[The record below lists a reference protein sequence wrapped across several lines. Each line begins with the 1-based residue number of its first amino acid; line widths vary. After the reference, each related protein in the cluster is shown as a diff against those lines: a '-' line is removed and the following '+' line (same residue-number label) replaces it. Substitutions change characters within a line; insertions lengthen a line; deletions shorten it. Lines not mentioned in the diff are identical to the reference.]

1 MKIGY
6 NGYNGYKVPQTR
18 INTGFFCTRFEKW
31 NGYTGYKKW
40 VHDGGNMK
48 KDYLSVTES
57 GNIILMGCAL
67 SAIEEYISGKAY
79 ATKDEITQ
87 LKHTKTRMLKY
98 IDLVGS
104 RLSQKALKTMLNKTD
119 TYSAVAVPKKSTDY
133 HKVTLIDDDFDDLI
147 ELFIDSYC
155 NGCTGKKD
163 CLGRNV
169 MRKAL
174 VPPLDAGHPVCE
186 YCRLDRN

>member
-1 MKIGY
+1 MAA
-6 NGYNGYKVPQTR
+6 
-18 INTGFFCTRFEKW
+18 
-31 NGYTGYKKW
+31 
-40 VHDGGNMK
+40 
-48 KDYLSVTES
+48 KDYLSATES

-119 TYSAVAVPKKSTDY
+119 TYSAVAVHKKSVDY

-147 ELFIDSYC
+147 ELFISSYC
-155 NGCTGKKD
+155 DGCHGKEV
-163 CLGRNV
+163 CRGRDV
-169 MRKAL
+169 MRKAF